1 MMSNSN
7 SPNSPIP
14 SQSSSYNMNLQTL
27 KLDNIPES
35 SFNNNQELATGR
47 LVFDV
52 WLHSIK
58 IVNEKSFQ
66 QSELSDDSTESYET
80 SNRCEAAIP
89 TKILRTK
96 IKYPTKKHDLRRKK
110 CLKLKFCFN

>member
-27 KLDNIPES
+27 KLDIPES
-35 SFNNNQELATGR
+35 SFNNNQELATGCP
-47 LVFDV
+47 VFDV

-58 IVNEKSFQ
+58 
-66 QSELSDDSTESYET
+66 
-80 SNRCEAAIP
+80 
-89 TKILRTK
+89 
-96 IKYPTKKHDLRRKK
+96 
-110 CLKLKFCFN
+110 

>member
-1 MMSNSN
+1 MSNSN

-47 LVFDV
+47 PVFDV
-52 WLHSIK
+52 WLHFIK
-58 IVNEKSFQ
+58 IVNEESFQ
-66 QSELSDDSTESYET
+66 QSELSDDFTDFEESYET

-96 IKYPTKKHDLRRKK
+96 IKYPTKKHDLRCKK
-110 CLKLKFCFN
+110 